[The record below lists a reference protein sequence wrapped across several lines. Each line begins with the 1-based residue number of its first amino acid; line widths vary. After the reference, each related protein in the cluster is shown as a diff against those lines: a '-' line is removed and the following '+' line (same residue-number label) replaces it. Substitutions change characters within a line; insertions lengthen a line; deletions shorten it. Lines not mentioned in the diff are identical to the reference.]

1 MSDKKKETDKT
12 RSRGLWGLNPEQW
25 VTQAEL
31 QALSGHGQCAFI
43 TTHPVTPAPK
53 EDPDEADETD
63 ETVDDETSS
72 ESSND
77 A

>member
-31 QALSGHGQCAFI
+31 RALSGHGQHAFI
-43 TTHPVTPAPK
+43 STRPIKPATK
-53 EDPDEADETD
+53 DDPDEADETD